1 MHICTLSFTINC
13 NEVPLSSDV
22 NKAKCYVGGKKP
34 FEKTVLQV
42 KITVFYFPKHRRFG
56 SEYHSILLSVSCA
69 KHLL

>member
-1 MHICTLSFTINC
+1 MLR
-13 NEVPLSSDV
+13 
-22 NKAKCYVGGKKP
+22 GGKKP